1 MLAGIILQLITMVS
15 LALFY
20 IWYFAKVGVWRSITL
35 RGPTAKFNQLFIGTA
50 ICIVLVIIRGVYR
63 TIELADGFDSP
74 TAQNRAC
81 LDTRRALSD
90 PFCRG
95 IPDRIRLHPNA
106 ARLLDIQVRRL
117 DRFAL
122 CLTSANSAVHPVRTL
137 PGISFTSTDVE
148 LATFQAEKSTNQL
161 ATPPLSASQHQV

>member
-1 MLAGIILQLITMVS
+1 LIPPRSCPLTLSAQDSSNNGANIMLAGIILQLITMVS

-81 LDTRRALSD
+81 LDTCGALSD
-90 PFCRG
+90 PF
-95 IPDRIRLHPNA
+95 
-106 ARLLDIQVRRL
+106 
-117 DRFAL
+117 
-122 CLTSANSAVHPVRTL
+122 
-137 PGISFTSTDVE
+137 
-148 LATFQAEKSTNQL
+148 
-161 ATPPLSASQHQV
+161 